1 MNRLSH
7 FIRRKINYVL
17 SVDIFEIFL
26 SIQTF
31 IKLRKIKYLEN
42 TVLIIEPNSFH
53 GEILPGYTYY
63 FNKLGYKV
71 TLLVRRENY
80 NQGLFSLF
88 KKDELPNIYCINNL
102 FLKFLFRKKMN
113 FDFVFFTSTM
123 IVQKYGYYGY
133 VFNYLKNNIAGKF
146 GTIFT
151 EHTFDNIIPYLE
163 TKKVS
168 THQLTLLSPLKNE
181 NYKNIAV
188 VNPNYFG
195 EIQISHTAKS
205 KKTFIAVGSINQRN
219 RNIDLLFD
227 MVDTIGQDY
236 GDSFEIL
243 IVGRGVKEEMFPNLP
258 KQIVILGEL
267 SFNELFKALK
277 SADYFLPLL
286 DPTFS
291 GHKRYLNGETTGSK
305 QLILGFS
312 LVPII
317 HAEFAKVYDFSDDN
331 SILYQS
337 DFTSAIKEAIL
348 CNEDIYAQKRNKIID
363 LASEISEKSL
373 KNLKNLLNYQINNR
387 IV

>member
-1 MNRLSH
+1 MNRLSN

-53 GEILPGYTYY
+53 GEILPGYTFY

-123 IVQKYGYYGY
+123 ISEKYGYFGH
-133 VFNYLKNNIAGKF
+133 VFSYFKNSTVGKF

-151 EHTFDNIIPYLE
+151 EHNFDSLIPQIEASNVYLN
-163 TKKVS
+163 
-168 THQLTLLSPLKNE
+168 QLTLLSPLKNE
-181 NYKNIAV
+181 KYKSIAV

-195 EIQISHTAKS
+195 EIPVGKKLNS

-227 MVDTIGQDY
+227 MVDTIGREYD
-236 GDSFEIL
+236 DDFEVL
-243 IVGRGVKEEMFPNLP
+243 IVGRGVEKEMFPNLP

-267 SFNELFKALK
+267 SFNDLFKVLNI
-277 SADYFLPLL
+277 ADYFLPLL

-312 LVPII
+312 LVPVV
-317 HAEFAKVYDFSDDN
+317 HAEFASVYGFSDDN
-331 SILYQS
+331 SILYN
-337 DFTSAIKEAIL
+337 DNFTMAIKDAIL
-348 CNEDIYAQKRNKIID
+348 LDDKKYLEKRNNIID
-363 LASEISEKSL
+363 LALEVRAESQ
-373 KNLKNLLNYQINNR
+373 KNLKVLLENQIKLKK
-387 IV
+387 